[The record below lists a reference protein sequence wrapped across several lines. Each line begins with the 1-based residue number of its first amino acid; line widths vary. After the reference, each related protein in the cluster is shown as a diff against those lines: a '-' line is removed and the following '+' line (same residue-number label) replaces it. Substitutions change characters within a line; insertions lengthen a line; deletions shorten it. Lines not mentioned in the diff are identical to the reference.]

1 MLSFI
6 RAINRTESI
15 LTIIFRYLTRQVL
28 VNMLA
33 VSGVLL
39 LVFMSARFIKY
50 LGEAAAGDISPDVLF
65 IAMGYRFPSFLELI
79 LPLGFFIGILL
90 AHGRMYMESEMTVLH
105 ACGVSE
111 RAVLVRTLGAALVVM
126 VLVGACS
133 LYLTPLGFK
142 KIEGLINEQRKAT
155 EFAML
160 VPGRFQS
167 TAAGNRVTYTESLSD
182 DHSELYGVF
191 IAEFGKQGSDLS
203 LISAKRGSQVI
214 DDQTGSR
221 FLVLEDGKRFKGMPG
236 QLDYQVTEF
245 SQYGLKIAAA
255 NVKDRILDVAR
266 STESLWRSNDPDLR
280 AMLHWRI
287 SLPLTV
293 PFLTLLA
300 VRLSRVNPRQGR
312 FFHLLPAMLLYIL
325 YLGLLTVGRGALAK
339 QSIPE
344 WIGLL
349 WVHALF
355 LLIGLWLNFGSSLLR
370 RRRLLH
376 EGNRNATG

>member
-6 RAINRTESI
+6 RVINHTESI

-28 VNMLA
+28 INMLA

-50 LGEAAAGDISPDVLF
+50 LAEAAAGDISPDVLF

-111 RAVLVRTLGAALVVM
+111 RKVLLQTLAAGLVVM
-126 VLVGACS
+126 LLVGACS
-133 LYLTPLGFK
+133 LYFTPLGFK

-167 TAAGNRVTYTESLSD
+167 TASGNRVTYTESLSSD
-182 DHSELYGVF
+182 RSELSGVF
-191 IAEFGKQGSDLS
+191 IAESGKNGGGLS
-203 LISAKRGSQVI
+203 LISAQRGSQMV
-214 DDQTGSR
+214 DSQTGSR
-221 FLVLEDGKRFKGMPG
+221 FLVLEDGKRFTGVPG

-245 SQYGLKIAAA
+245 GQYGLKIAAA
-255 NVKDRILDVAR
+255 NVKDRSLEVAL
-266 STESLWRSNDPDLR
+266 STESLWYSSDPSLR
-280 AMLHWRI
+280 AMLHWRV

-312 FFHLLPAMLLYIL
+312 FFHLLPAMLLYIV
-325 YLGLLTVGRGALAK
+325 YLGLLIVARGALAR
-339 QSIPE
+339 QTIPE

-349 WVHALF
+349 WVHVLF
-355 LLIGLWLNFGSSLLR
+355 LSIGLWLNFGLPWLS
-370 RRRLLH
+370 RRRLSR
-376 EGNRNATG
+376 ESNRHASA